1 MNVRF
6 TADEANLLVALV
18 THFRLDIQR
27 QLASREARLTP
38 DGRARYQADDA
49 MASKCLLKIHQ
60 LNGGD
65 NG

>member
-6 TADEANLLVALV
+6 TDLEARLLVALV
-18 THFRLDIQR
+18 THFRLDILR

-49 MASKCLLKIHQ
+49 LASECLRKIHK
-60 LNGGD
+60 LEEETNE
-65 NG
+65 